1 MALKK
6 LITPFRVGLLV
17 LVSGFLLFVFV
28 TFAGHGSL
36 SSRDSVEVYA
46 YFKDASG
53 VGPKSRIQVAG
64 IPVGEVREMVLEGTR
79 ARATLRIRKD
89 VNLKIDAALSKRSE
103 SLLGDYVLDLVPGGA
118 NSAPMPPGGE
128 IVNIKDTQGMEAV
141 LSTLESITGDVKQV
155 TKSLSQVLGGEP
167 GQQSL
172 QQIVDNLVKISDSV
186 EQTAARSGA
195 ELDVILR
202 NVKSITG
209 TLQGMTTGEERT
221 LHEIVQN
228 IQMITRD
235 TRQVMAA
242 ARQFVGEDGEGVRSE
257 VESLKTTLARLDNS
271 LKNVEEVTEKV
282 KNGEGTLG
290 KLVSD
295 ERLGQRLG
303 ETVEDVAD
311 FTQRLTQLQA
321 EVSVRSDYLFNQG
334 QAKTFFDLR
343 LIPKPD
349 RYYLLEL
356 VDDPRGSISTQVVQ
370 TNPPAEGQP
379 VSQIQRTVKESLK
392 VSALFAKRFYFAT
405 ARFGLIENTGGVGLD
420 LHFWKDHI
428 SVRTDVFNF
437 ADRQLKYP
445 RLRSALRI
453 QAFDHLF
460 VNAGIDD
467 ALNPRVRDQV
477 SNRLLSGR
485 DFFLGAGIY
494 FTDDDLKSLITVAGV
509 PSP

>member
-1 MALKK
+1 M
-6 LITPFRVGLLV
+6 TPFRVGLLV
-17 LVSGFLLFVFV
+17 LASGVLLFVFL
-28 TFAGHGSL
+28 TFAGRGSL
-36 SSRDSVEVYA
+36 SSRESLEVVA

-79 ARATLRIRKD
+79 AKATLRIRRD
-89 VNLKIDAALSKRSE
+89 VDLKVDAALSKRSE
-103 SLLGDYVLDLVPGGA
+103 SLLGDYVLDLVPGGQS
-118 NSAPMPPGGE
+118 SAPMPEGGE
-128 IVNIKDTQGMEAV
+128 IRTIRDTQGMEAV
-141 LSTLESITGDVKQV
+141 LATLESITGDVKQV
-155 TKSLSQVLGGEP
+155 TRSLSQVLGGEP

-172 QQIVDNLVKISDSV
+172 QQIVDNLVKLSGSV

-209 TLQGMTTGEERT
+209 TLQGMTTGEERR

-242 ARQFVGEDGEGVRSE
+242 ARAFVGQDGGGGEGVAAE
-257 VESLKTTLARLDNS
+257 VASLKTTLARLDNS
-271 LKNVEEVTEKV
+271 LRNVEEVTEKI

-295 ERLGQRLG
+295 ERLGQRLS

-311 FTQRLTQLQA
+311 FTGRLTQLQA
-321 EVSVRSDYLFNQG
+321 EVSVRSDYLVNQA
-334 QAKTFFDLR
+334 QAKTFFGLK

-349 RYYLLEL
+349 RYYLIEL
-356 VDDPRGSISTQVVQ
+356 VDDPRGSISTQIVQ
-370 TNPPAEGQP
+370 SNPPAEGQP
-379 VSQIQRTVKESLK
+379 VTQVQRTVSESLK
-392 VSALFAKRFYFAT
+392 FSAQFAKRFYFT
-405 ARFGLIENTGGVGLD
+405 TLRFGVIESTGGVGAD
-420 LHFWKDHI
+420 FHFLKDHI
-428 SVRTDVFNF
+428 SLRMDAFNF
-437 ADRQLKYP
+437 ADEQLRYP
-445 RLRSALRI
+445 RLRAALRL

-460 VNAGIDD
+460 VTAGIDD
-467 ALNPRVRDQV
+467 ALNQRVRDLI

-485 DFFLGAGIY
+485 DFFFGAGLY
-494 FTDDDLKSLITVAGV
+494 FTDDDLKSIITVAGI
-509 PSP
+509 PNP